1 MTGPPKDYVDVA
13 ERIRQFKAAFPDG
26 SLQSHPDHPPKVIS
40 AGDKAYVVYCAMA
53 YRTPDD
59 GRPGVGWA
67 WEPVPGPTPFTRDS
81 ELMNAETSA
90 WGRAI
95 VSLGFDTKHVASSN
109 EVQNR
114 QTFVQP
120 SGADGSIVS
129 TSAPEEPPKPASEKP
144 ITPGQLAQLATTLK
158 LLNAAFPEHP
168 GEDRTWETVAKEHV
182 DGRSSTGLSM
192 AEANELNDW
201 LEGQFLE
208 AQQAAQV
215 PFG

>member
-1 MTGPPKDYVDVA
+1 MSGPPKDYVDVA

-26 SLQSHPDHPPKVIS
+26 SLQPYNEPRMIS
-40 AGDKAYVVYCAMA
+40 AGDKAFIMYSACA

-59 GRPGVGWA
+59 PRPGVGYA

-95 VSLGFDTKHVASSN
+95 VALGFDTKHVASSN

-114 QTFVQP
+114 QSFVPPQSSGENP
-120 SGADGSIVS
+120 STPVDASPE
-129 TSAPEEPPKPASEKP
+129 APPPATDKPM
-144 ITPGQLAQLATTLK
+144 TQGQRAQLATTLK
-158 LLNAAFPEHP
+158 LLTSAFPEHP
-168 GEDRTWETVAKEHV
+168 GEGRTWADVAKEHA
-182 DGRSSTGLSM
+182 GKPSAEMSM